1 MKKIKCILFDLDGTL
16 VNTGPDLL
24 ECLNYI
30 LKIQNLRCMKINEI
44 GNLIGGG
51 AAEMIKKA
59 YSINNKS
66 LKSDELADM
75 VEQFLEFYRKNTT
88 SKSKLY
94 SNILEILI
102 RLKKKNCVLGVCTN
116 KKQYLAEKVL
126 SELKISKYF
135 SLILGSSTNLKL
147 KPNTDMLEYCVEML
161 GFNFEETIMIGDSN
175 NDIEPAYKLNMQ
187 SIFVKYGFGK
197 IDKYQPSYVVENA
210 IKILDCLK

>member
-51 AAEMIKKA
+51 AAEMIRKA

-102 RLKKKNCVLGVCTN
+102 RLKKKTL
-116 KKQYLAEKVL
+116 
-126 SELKISKYF
+126 F
-135 SLILGSSTNLKL
+135 
-147 KPNTDMLEYCVEML
+147 
-161 GFNFEETIMIGDSN
+161 
-175 NDIEPAYKLNMQ
+175 
-187 SIFVKYGFGK
+187 
-197 IDKYQPSYVVENA
+197 
-210 IKILDCLK
+210 

>member
-51 AAEMIKKA
+51 AAEMIRKA

-102 RLKKKNCVLGVCTN
+102 RLKKKNFVLGVCTN

-135 SLILGSSTNLKL
+135 SLILGSSTKLKL
-147 KPNTDMLEYCVEML
+147 KPNTDMLEYCVKML

-175 NDIEPAYKLNMQ
+175 NDIEPAFKLNMQ

-197 IDKYQPSYVVENA
+197 IEKYQPSYVVDNA